1 MKKYALPLCLLV
13 LSTNFVAPQSFAA
26 GPAPCEDMLKDV
38 RAAKATAKLNEADK
52 AQVDQ
57 LEAKGVERCNADDDK
72 RADEFFAQALKLLG
86 K

>member
-1 MKKYALPLCLLV
+1 
-13 LSTNFVAPQSFAA
+13 
-26 GPAPCEDMLKDV
+26 MLKDV

>member
-13 LSTNFVAPQSFAA
+13 LSTSLVTSQSFAA
-26 GPAPCEDMLKDV
+26 GPVPCEDMLKDV